1 MNDLAL
7 WKDIMKVRYIYLR
20 GREYRVG
27 NGKNISFW
35 LDAWLDDESLCI
47 KYPML
52 YERCTDQKI
61 YVYGVANEQ
70 WVVHFKVICRAS

>member
-7 WKDIMKVRYIYLR
+7 WKDIMKVRHIYLR

-35 LDAWLDDESLCI
+35 LDAWLDDEPLCI
-47 KYPML
+47 K
-52 YERCTDQKI
+52 
-61 YVYGVANEQ
+61 
-70 WVVHFKVICRAS
+70 